1 MSQDRR
7 RSEDFDMGQME
18 ENTDVL
24 KKNSN
29 FSGDNEITI
38 IFVLTLLENNTCL
51 DSSLSPN
58 VQNYFLLE

>member
-18 ENTDVL
+18 ENIDVL

-29 FSGDNEITI
+29 FSGDNE
-38 IFVLTLLENNTCL
+38 
-51 DSSLSPN
+51 
-58 VQNYFLLE
+58 